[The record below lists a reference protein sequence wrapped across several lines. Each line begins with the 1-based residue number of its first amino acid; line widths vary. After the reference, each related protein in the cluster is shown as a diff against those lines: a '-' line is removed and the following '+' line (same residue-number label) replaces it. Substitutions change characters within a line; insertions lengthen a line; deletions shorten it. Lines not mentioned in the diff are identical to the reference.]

1 MKSISY
7 NKLVRDHIPDIIN
20 ASGKSCKTEILS
32 DEDYLHMLDAKLD
45 EELIEYHK
53 DQNIEELAD
62 LIEVIRAIAVARGYT
77 LEDLERVR
85 SEKAAKRG
93 GFEKRIL
100 LKTVID
106 PAKPDSLTERIC
118 QNEEIILA
126 RISDSM
132 MEKYFWLE
140 EHLYKCNVA
149 ASEEYQRKF
158 AHYYRMRFVSKEYRQ
173 AFFALFETVKY
184 QKGVSFEAVSR
195 QLYPIDG
202 KHEFSFITKML
213 HTIDTSRPIFDSQV
227 KAALEI
233 NRTYEPDFEKRL
245 RLDIRILHQISEQ
258 YQVLVTSDQVQEILA
273 EIDRRSNPRKMSTEK
288 KLDFILWGLGGK

>member
-1 MKSISY
+1 MVISY
-7 NKLVRDHIPDIIN
+7 NKLVRDRIPEIIN
-20 ASGKSCKTEILS
+20 ASGKSCTTEILS
-32 DEDYLHMLDAKLD
+32 DEEYLRMLDTKLD
-45 EELIEYHK
+45 EELAEYHK

-62 LIEVIRAIAVARGYT
+62 LLEVIRAAAIARGHT
-77 LEDLERVR
+77 IEDLERVR
-85 SEKAAKRG
+85 AEKAAKRG
-93 GFEKRIL
+93 GFEKHIL

-118 QNEEIILA
+118 NNKEIILA
-126 RISDSM
+126 EISDSM

-140 EHLYKCNVA
+140 EHLNKCNVS

-173 AFFALFETVKY
+173 AFFALFEKVKDQKEVPFEEVARHLYTV
-184 QKGVSFEAVSR
+184 
-195 QLYPIDG
+195 DG

-213 HTIDTSRPIFDSQV
+213 HTIDTSKPIFDSQV
-227 KAALEI
+227 KAALQI
-233 NRTYEPDFEKRL
+233 NRTYEPDFEKMLQR
-245 RLDIRILHQISEQ
+245 DIGILNQISEQ
-258 YQVLVTSDQVQEILA
+258 YQVLLAPAQIQELLS